1 MSLQNYRELESR
13 YLLNDVPLSP
23 LSFLQRTAD
32 VYPDRTAVIYGSRRY
47 TWREFRQRVHRLAG
61 TLNAAGIGK
70 GDTVALIAANTP
82 ELLEAHFG
90 VPMSGAVLNA
100 INIRLD
106 SATIRYILQHS
117 DCKLLLVDT
126 EFLPVVEQ
134 ALAES
139 DHRPAIIEIEDAEAE
154 PALTPTGDHPLY
166 EHWVEEAEE
175 YSGNTLPDSEYD
187 AITLNY
193 TSGTSGRPKGVVY
206 HHRGAYLMSSG
217 TAAAWQLP
225 RHARYL
231 YTVPMFHCNG
241 WCHAWAMT
249 LMAAT
254 FICHRKIT
262 AQSVFTAIREHGI
275 THFGAAPIVL
285 AMLAQE
291 ADGQAFG
298 GVRKIRVLTAG
309 APPPSSVLERVQD
322 LGFEVTHV
330 YGLTESFGH
339 VVWCDWQRQWED
351 LDAAGQAE
359 MKARQ
364 GVRFPM
370 MEAVN
375 VLDQDRGT
383 PVPADGKT
391 LGEVVLRGNT
401 LLLGYYKDAE
411 ATREAFEGGWFHTG
425 DLAVVHPDGYLEIRD
440 RLKDVIISGGENI
453 SSVEVESVLFSH
465 PSVAAAAV
473 VAMPHPKWGEA
484 PCAFVELIGGDGPS
498 EDDIIAFCREQ
509 LAGFK
514 CPKKVVFQALPK
526 TATGKIQ
533 KFELRE
539 QVRALGG
546 RE

>member
-1 MSLQNYRELESR
+1 M
-13 YLLNDVPLSP
+13 
-23 LSFLQRTAD
+23 
-32 VYPDRTAVIYGSRRY
+32 
-47 TWREFRQRVHRLAG
+47 
-61 TLNAAGIGK
+61 
-70 GDTVALIAANTP
+70 IAANTP

-106 SATIRYILQHS
+106 SGTIRYILQHS

-126 EFLPVVEQ
+126 EFVPVIEQ

-139 DHRPAIIEIEDAEAE
+139 KQRPVIIEIEDAEAE
-154 PALTPTGDHPLY
+154 PALPPTGSFDLY
-166 EHWVEEAEE
+166 ESWVEEAEE
-175 YSGNTLPDSEYD
+175 YSGNTLPDTEYD

-206 HHRGAYLMSSG
+206 HHRGAYLMASG
-217 TAAAWQLP
+217 TVAAWQLP
-225 RHARYL
+225 LHPRYL

-254 FICHRKIT
+254 FICHRKVT
-262 AQSVFTAIREHGI
+262 AQSVFSAIREHDI

-291 ADGQAFG
+291 ADGKAFDG
-298 GVRKIRVLTAG
+298 AQKIQVLTAG
-309 APPPSSVLERVQD
+309 APPPSSVLERVQN

-339 VVWCDWQRQWED
+339 VVWCDWQQQWQN

-370 MEAVN
+370 MEAVS
-375 VLDQDRGT
+375 VIDRDSGE
-383 PVPADGKT
+383 PVPADGKS
-391 LGEVVLRGNT
+391 LGEVALRGNT
-401 LLLGYYKDAE
+401 LLLGYYKDPK
-411 ATREAFEGGWFHTG
+411 ATNEAFEGGWFHTG
-425 DLAVVHPDGYLEIRD
+425 DLGVIHPDGYLEIRD

-473 VAMPHPKWGEA
+473 VAMPHSKWGEA
-484 PCAFVELIGGDGPS
+484 PCAFVELHDGEQPG
-498 EDDIIAFCREQ
+498 EEDIIAFCRQ
-509 LAGFK
+509 RLAGFK
-514 CPKKVVFQALPK
+514 CPKKVVFQQLPK

-533 KFELRE
+533 KFQLRE
-539 QVRALGG
+539 QVRAQGHQL
-546 RE
+546 